1 MILSRQADYGIRVMI
16 DVARFGGSAPVTT
29 RDIAERQQIPTAF
42 LHKTVTQL
50 SRAQLLSAR
59 RGAGGG
65 LTLHRAAELI
75 SVLQIVEAIE
85 GPLSLMDCTM
95 NGNPCQRSE
104 HCAVHDLLEETT
116 HQLMEQLRSTSLAE
130 LLAKQLTADA
140 RAKRRR
146 LKSIAQIN
154 PR

>member
-16 DVARFGGSAPVTT
+16 DVARFGGSEPVTT

-50 SRAQLLSAR
+50 SKAQLLSAR

-65 LTLHRAAELI
+65 LTLQRSADLI
-75 SVLQIVEAIE
+75 SVLHIVEAIE

-95 NGNPCQRSE
+95 NGNPCERSD

-116 HQLMEQLRSTSLAE
+116 HELSARLNATSLAE
-130 LLAKQLTADA
+130 LLTKQIAADA
-140 RAKRRR
+140 KAKRRR
-146 LKSIAQIN
+146 KSIVQIN
-154 PR
+154 AR